1 MNKNNIIS
9 LILIII
15 NFVIWFAEWNTIIGF
30 HELRNDV
37 ILWLPFGLFCIV
49 SIFQYANEMT
59 EEIKCTMAND
69 NDFDEKDH
77 LKNIINI
84 ASSVILAISILVSL
98 HSIFNNKVST
108 VLRLSFLYSSLVSFL
123 WIFFGVFVTFSSESK
138 NQIISRKTLL
148 KIKSTALIH
157 ALGWASVC
165 VTMIIIMLIRQYA
178 E

>member
-15 NFVIWFAEWNTIIGF
+15 NFVIWIVEWDIIIGF
-30 HELRNDV
+30 HELRNDT
-37 ILWLPFGLFCIV
+37 LLCLPFGLFCVV
-49 SIFQYANEMT
+49 SIFQYVNEWI
-59 EEIKCTMAND
+59 EETKCVTTTD
-69 NDFDEKDH
+69 SDFNENEH
-77 LKNIINI
+77 LKKIISI

-98 HSIFNNKVST
+98 HSIFNGNVSPY
-108 VLRLSFLYSSLVSFL
+108 LRLSFLYSSLVSFL

-138 NQIISRKTLL
+138 NQIISHKTLL
-148 KIKSTALIH
+148 KVKSTALIH

-178 E
+178 